1 MIRLG
6 EAWAEIASRPGNIMH
21 PYPVA
26 LEIIEDS
33 ALQIDWSDGER
44 RRYAFRELRDHCP
57 CAMCDDKPTG
67 QQPEPTPL
75 TVLSAAEAQPLR
87 IQAMKPV
94 GNYAYAIDFSDGHN
108 TGIFRLK
115 YLRQLGEAVI

>member
-1 MIRLG
+1 
-6 EAWAEIASRPGNIMH
+6 MH
-21 PYPVA
+21 PCPVA

-44 RRYAFRELRDHCP
+44 RRCTFRDLRDHCP

-67 QQPEPTPL
+67 QQPEPTLLP
-75 TVLSAAEAQPLR
+75 VLSVAEAQPLR
-87 IQAMKPV
+87 IQGMKPV

-108 TGIFRLK
+108 TGIFRLE